1 MAKRPHASM
10 TTFETIKT
18 EIIQHTISSYIKHQT
33 KVIKYSLN
41 FKIKF
46 TKKLI
51 ECNFISIF
59 VL

>member
-46 TKKLI
+46 TKKI
-51 ECNFISIF
+51 D
-59 VL
+59 